1 MNRSL
6 GILGGLGPL
15 ASAEFLKTIYEFNVT
30 ESEQESPACILY
42 SDPTFPN
49 RIDAILGVSEDL
61 LVNRLV
67 KSLESLYQLRVSKV
81 VIACITIH
89 YFLPKVPLRLR
100 EKVIS
105 LIDLI
110 FKEVLDTRTNHL
122 LLCSNGV
129 RKASL
134 FQKHPQWKTIEKY
147 LLWPDEEEQ
156 AEIQSF
162 IYEIKKNRGKYSA
175 INNFISLLSRKYQ
188 INSFIAGCTE
198 FHLLTKYFMELE
210 PKEQNYYIVDP
221 LLTIAKNF
229 QTFMD
234 A

>member
-30 ESEQESPACILY
+30 QPEQESPACILY

-81 VIACITIH
+81 VIACVTIH

-110 FKEVLDTRTNHL
+110 FKEVLNTRTNHL

>member
-1 MNRSL
+1 MHRSL

-30 ESEQESPACILY
+30 DSEQESPACVLY
-42 SDPTFPN
+42 SDPTFPD
-49 RIDAILGVSEDL
+49 RIDAILGISEDL
-61 LVNRLV
+61 LVNRLE

-81 VIACITIH
+81 VIACVTIH

-105 LIDLI
+105 LMDLI
-110 FKEVLDTRTNHL
+110 FKEVLDTRTNYL

-134 FQKHPQWKTIEKY
+134 FQKHPQWKMIEKY
-147 LLWPDEEEQ
+147 VLWPDEEEQ
-156 AEIQSF
+156 AEIQNF
-162 IYEIKKNRGKYSA
+162 IYQIKKNRCRYSI
-175 INNFISLLSRKYQ
+175 INDFISLLSRKYQ

-210 PKEQNYYIVDP
+210 PKKQNYYIVDP
-221 LLTIAKNF
+221 LLTIAKSF

>member
-1 MNRSL
+1 
-6 GILGGLGPL
+6 
-15 ASAEFLKTIYEFNVT
+15 
-30 ESEQESPACILY
+30 
-42 SDPTFPN
+42 
-49 RIDAILGVSEDL
+49 
-61 LVNRLV
+61 
-67 KSLESLYQLRVSKV
+67 
-81 VIACITIH
+81 
-89 YFLPKVPLRLR
+89 
-100 EKVIS
+100 
-105 LIDLI
+105 
-110 FKEVLDTRTNHL
+110 
-122 LLCSNGV
+122 V

-221 LLTIAKNF
+221 LLTIAKSF